1 MSDEELEN
9 IKREKAKKM
18 LKQLSIPQNII
29 NLNTI
34 EQYRDLLEKHP
45 DKVIIMD
52 FWATWCAPCNMF
64 APVYEKLQQEYAN
77 QFIFA
82 KVNVDT
88 NQVLA
93 SHYKITGI
101 PTTLFVK
108 NGTIIN
114 KIVGA
119 ANYNKMKQILEK
131 IKKKS
136 NK

>member
-18 LKQLSIPQNII
+18 LNQLSIPKNIM
-29 NLNTI
+29 NLNTM

-45 DKVIIMD
+45 DIVIIMD

-64 APVYEKLQQEYAN
+64 APVFEKLQQEYSN
-77 QFIFA
+77 QFIFV

-88 NQVLA
+88 NQILA
-93 SHYKITGI
+93 SHYRITGI

-108 NGTIIN
+108 NGTVIE

-119 ANYNKMKQILEK
+119 TNYNKMRQILEK
-131 IKKKS
+131 IKKK
-136 NK
+136 

>member
-1 MSDEELEN
+1 MSDEELEK

-18 LKQLSIPQNII
+18 LKQLSIPKDII
-29 NLNTI
+29 NLNTM

-64 APVYEKLQQEYAN
+64 APVFEKLQKEYSN
-77 QFIFA
+77 QFIFV

-88 NQVLA
+88 NQILA
-93 SHYKITGI
+93 SHYRITGI
-101 PTTLFVK
+101 PTTLFIK
-108 NGTIIN
+108 NDTVID

-119 ANYNKMKQILEK
+119 TNYNKMKQILEK

>member
-18 LKQLSIPQNII
+18 LKQLSIPKDII
-29 NLNTI
+29 NLNTM

-45 DKVIIMD
+45 DTVIIMD

-64 APVYEKLQQEYAN
+64 APVFEKLQQEYSN
-77 QFIFA
+77 QFIFV
-82 KVNVDT
+82 KVNVDA
-88 NQVLA
+88 NQILA
-93 SHYKITGI
+93 SHYRITGI

-108 NGTIIN
+108 NGTVIE

-119 ANYNKMKQILEK
+119 TNYNKMKQILEK

>member
-18 LKQLSIPQNII
+18 LKELSIPREII

-34 EQYRDLLEKHP
+34 EQYRDLLDKHP
-45 DKVIIMD
+45 DTVIIMD
-52 FWATWCAPCNMF
+52 FWATWCAPCNIF
-64 APVYEKLQQEYAN
+64 APVYEKLQQEYSN

-88 NQVLA
+88 NQILA
-93 SHYKITGI
+93 SHYRITGI
-101 PTTLFVK
+101 PTTLFIK
-108 NGTIIN
+108 NSTVIN

-119 ANYNKMKQILEK
+119 TNYNKMKNILEK
-131 IKKKS
+131 IKNKS
-136 NK
+136 YK